1 MPTYQTIT
9 ELNKLKIKPAI
20 LKAASCLIFTL
31 SLNAQAEVDYGH
43 MYPPMLP
50 NEQTITNL
58 PYAIPCAEA
67 VNQYGVKF
75 YRCTWFVLPRNIT
88 QWNAQQQRNVT
99 FSNHISGRC
108 VRGTCRATNGSGVY
122 GMYGQDFSF
131 SLSIYYYI
139 YESEDGY
146 PIAYRMDGGPN
157 KKGKGVTYAQARKKL
172 QDFLLEHGISD
183 ADVKDAV
190 AAYNLDA
197 IAASSQS
204 TDDALQ
210 VENNPLT
217 RPTKTITIKEAWC
230 NPRADDECTINGNK
244 VPKTEL
250 KQYLPEIYELEVLNA
265 GGYCEHPICYD
276 KNDKPVGIH

>member
-1 MPTYQTIT
+1 M
-9 ELNKLKIKPAI
+9 KIKPAI

-31 SLNAQAEVDYGH
+31 SLNVQAEVDYGH
-43 MYPPMLP
+43 IYPPMLP
-50 NEQTITNL
+50 NEQTMNNL

-67 VNQYGVKF
+67 TNQYGAKF

-99 FSNHISGRC
+99 FSNHISGKC
-108 VRGTCRATNGSGVY
+108 VRGTCLASNGSGVY

-157 KKGKGVTYAQARKKL
+157 KKGKGVTYAQARKTL
-172 QDFLLEHGISD
+172 QDFLLDHGISD
-183 ADVKDAV
+183 ANAKDAV

-204 TDDALQ
+204 TDDAPQ
-210 VENNPLT
+210 VENKPLT
-217 RPTKTITIKEAWC
+217 RSTKTITIKEAWC